1 MLLNK
6 WFGKTQNRLQDTNND
21 ITISHVPAPG
31 GCRTIY
37 RALLGNFAESNNFL
51 QPGRYWLSKFQN
63 ENTSSLLI
71 FEFPAIIE
79 PVRK

>member
-21 ITISHVPAPG
+21 ITISHAPAPG

-51 QPGRYWLSKFQN
+51 QPGRYW
-63 ENTSSLLI
+63 
-71 FEFPAIIE
+71 
-79 PVRK
+79 